1 MEKPEVLV
9 FMKGDR
15 MATIVTDGSKH
26 KTYEFDRCQDHGS
39 LNMAISYLEAKGYSI
54 NID

>member
-9 FMKGDR
+9 FMKEDR
-15 MATIVTDGSKH
+15 IAAIVTDGSKH
-26 KTYEFDRCQDHGS
+26 KSYEFDRCQDHGS

-54 NID
+54 RID

>member
-1 MEKPEVLV
+1 MEKPEILV

-15 MATIVTDGSKH
+15 MATIVTDGTKH
-26 KTYEFDRCQDHGS
+26 KSYEFDRCQDHGS